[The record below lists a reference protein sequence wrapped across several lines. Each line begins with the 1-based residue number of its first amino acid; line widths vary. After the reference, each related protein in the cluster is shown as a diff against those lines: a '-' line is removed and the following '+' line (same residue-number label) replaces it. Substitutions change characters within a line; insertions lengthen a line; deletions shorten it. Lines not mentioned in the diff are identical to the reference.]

1 MLRLL
6 FNEFEEGYAKLES
19 GEHQEEISVATS
31 KLAYPYL
38 ERMA

>member
-19 GEHQEEISVATS
+19 GEHQEEISLATAKAGIS
-31 KLAYPYL
+31 VS
-38 ERMA
+38 